1 MSYFASIVPVL
12 RVADIGRSMAWYREH
27 LGFAAVTTPAEP
39 PYHSCV
45 LRRDD
50 TELMLRKS
58 SVPVA
63 RLPQSYDWDVYIR
76 LSGGELTAL
85 LDRARR
91 TTPLVRGPE
100 VMPDGEVEFE
110 LEDPDGHRV
119 CVAEALAD
127 TRGFPRAVD

>member
-12 RVADIGRSMAWYREH
+12 RVADVSRSMAWYRDH
-27 LGFAAVTTPAEP
+27 LGFAAVPTPNEP
-39 PYHSCV
+39 PFASCV

-50 TELMLRKS
+50 TELMLRRAS
-58 SVPVA
+58 TPSLRA
-63 RLPQSYDWDVYIR
+63 PQSYDWDVYIR
-76 LSGGELTAL
+76 LTGGELTLL
-85 LDRARR
+85 LDKARR